1 MNPTS
6 LLLDC
11 ITRTIRSIEIHAAH
25 VSVALAPKATWS
37 PKYPTPASS
46 SSSSGTR
53 TARRSLHRP
62 GQLVDRD
69 GEGPSTVMIRSRA
82 AFASSPIQV
91 FREAKRG
98 QSRLLLLNE
107 KSRHHHGVTH
117 RRLSRRR

>member
-6 LLLDC
+6 LLLDR

-37 PKYPTPASS
+37 PKYAKRPASS

-53 TARRSLHRP
+53 TARRSLRRP
-62 GQLVDRD
+62 GQLIERD

-82 AFASSPIQV
+82 AFASSQNQV
-91 FREAKRG
+91 FRDAKRASPG
-98 QSRLLLLNE
+98 C
-107 KSRHHHGVTH
+107 HC
-117 RRLSRRR
+117 